1 MGRRGDQHRVNVVAH
16 QHVAEV
22 SVGFTGLV
30 AALVVGLG
38 VVIADALAGALA
50 ALTPHIADGQHL
62 HIFSASVTAGYVGPR
77 SAEQMAASLRAD
89 PDKAHRD
96 ALAGRKG
103 PVSTEGRSRDDGRRG
118 ERCAEGASGPAQ
130 ESAARPERRAG
141 SGERRLA
148 GRACRSVRAA
158 LPYSLFPLHSPS
170 QLPSGR

>member
-1 MGRRGDQHRVNVVAH
+1 VGAR

-30 AALVVGLG
+30 AALVIGVG
-38 VVIADALAGALA
+38 VVIVDALAGALA
-50 ALTPHIADGQHL
+50 ALTPHIAHGQHL

-118 ERCAEGASGPAQ
+118 ERCAEGASGLAQ
-130 ESAARPERRAG
+130 ESAARDCPRKAQGAKR
-141 SGERRLA
+141 
-148 GRACRSVRAA
+148 
-158 LPYSLFPLHSPS
+158 
-170 QLPSGR
+170 